1 MNRQH
6 RRVNEQPELLPP
18 PLEFEPP
25 PNGNNPAPDQVF
37 APGSLFAVE
46 NILPSMARKRRAKP
60 GRGHRSKGED
70 ARRTGYAIGATRPT
84 DSVQDVA
91 VAATLRAAAL
101 RQGGTNGEAKRRRGE
116 EAKNP
121 RVIASSRPRLITS
134 SDLRVKVRRAR
145 TGNLVLF
152 VVDASGSMGARK
164 RMVAVKGAILS
175 LLLDA
180 YQKRDRVG
188 LITFRGQDAEL
199 LVPPTNSVELAERC
213 LRQMPT
219 GGKTPLAAGL
229 FLAQQTLERSLKQDA
244 ALSPLLV
251 LVTDGRANVGQTAQL
266 RRVATMLAQTETPSL
281 LLDSEQGFVKM
292 GAAQELALWLEADY
306 MPLDRLQARDIARQ
320 VRGKLGHR

>member
-1 MNRQH
+1 MS
-6 RRVNEQPELLPP
+6 EQPELPPPP

-25 PNGNNPAPDQVF
+25 PNGKNPAPDQAF

-46 NILPSMARKRRAKP
+46 HVLPSLARRRRSKP

-70 ARRTGYAIGATRPT
+70 SRRTGYAIGATRPT

-101 RQGGTNGEAKRRRGE
+101 RRGDGAE
-116 EAKNP
+116 NP
-121 RVIASSRPRLITS
+121 RVLASSPPRILPD
-134 SDLRVKVRRAR
+134 DLRVKVRRAR
-145 TGNLVLF
+145 SGNLVLF

-188 LITFRGQDAEL
+188 LITFRGQDAEV
-199 LVPPTNSVELAERC
+199 LVPPTNSVELAEKC

-306 MPLDRLQARDIARQ
+306 MPLDRLQARDIAGR
-320 VRGKLGHR
+320 VRGKLGQ